1 LVLHDGA
8 SRASRIPITRNVPGL
23 ADGIAGKDLLA
34 RMSHQVERCGAVIE
48 SARVTN
54 ALFEHDRFL
63 LTSLDGKQW
72 SARALILATGVELN
86 QIPLDD
92 KTHEAAIRM
101 GVLRYCPICDG
112 YEHRGQRIAVVGFDA
127 SGAAEALFLRRY
139 STDITLLPSRDV
151 ELSAAECANL
161 ERAGVATIATP
172 IVHYVPVPDAMQVFL
187 EDGSPP
193 LSFDI
198 MFPGLGVRPRND
210 LAKKLGLAVNDVGN
224 VSQNAPFGTERPGL
238 FCAGDVVDG
247 LDQISV
253 AIGHGAVAATRAH
266 NWLRTQTD
274 DTRRI

>member
-1 LVLHDGA
+1 MRRPQIADVEIAVVGAGPAGLSAALYSARYCRATLVLHDDA

-23 ADGIAGKDLLA
+23 ADGIAGKHLLA

-101 GVLRYCPICDG
+101 GVLRYCSICDG

-139 STDITLLPSRDV
+139 STDMTFLPAAMSNSRQR
-151 ELSAAECANL
+151 SARISN
-161 ERAGVATIATP
+161 V
-172 IVHYVPVPDAMQVFL
+172 QV
-187 EDGSPP
+187 
-193 LSFDI
+193 
-198 MFPGLGVRPRND
+198 
-210 LAKKLGLAVNDVGN
+210 
-224 VSQNAPFGTERPGL
+224 
-238 FCAGDVVDG
+238 
-247 LDQISV
+247 
-253 AIGHGAVAATRAH
+253 
-266 NWLRTQTD
+266 
-274 DTRRI
+274 